1 MLLFLYRLYSAL
13 NLLLL
18 NTTKLILSLF
28 QFYTCY
34 CWHLGKHSKKLL
46 QLYFRQFNLFLI
58 LCLSIKF
65 NNLDILLSHSKQY
78 LKLFRFLHLLLMPL
92 VWCLALL
99 NQSLLH
105 LVNLLRTLINPL
117 SQFTNRWTY
126 FCYSVI
132 NKI

>member
-46 QLYFRQFNLFLI
+46 QLYFRQFNLLLI

-65 NNLDILLSHSKQY
+65 NNLDIFLSHSKQY
-78 LKLFRFLHLLLMPL
+78 LKLFRFLHLLLMSL

-105 LVNLLRTLINPL
+105 LVYLLRTLIYPL